1 MMHQSKLATAAIIM
15 LAGGTAT
22 ASPASKAQA
31 VINAS
36 KMATGGAAWD
46 RLQAAEEQGTR
57 GDGTQPYRTWLN
69 FLSYGMR
76 NESYRGD
83 AVMTQGFNGNL
94 VWRRGPDGKVV
105 VMNDAKARVEA
116 ILTAYISNNG
126 YYFPRR
132 FPAKFRYVRLADD
145 SGRASDVLEITPS
158 KSRPFEI
165 WFDKNNRQ
173 VWRIIDRG
181 DGPPITVE
189 ASDYRSTAGVL
200 VPYTLTVTGPD
211 GKIIDRAMVKSV
223 TFGPVDTSQFD
234 PPKP

>member
-1 MMHQSKLATAAIIM
+1 MMHQSKLVTASLIA
-15 LAGGTAT
+15 LAAGSST

-46 RLQAAEEQGTR
+46 KLQAADEVGTR

-69 FLSYGMR
+69 FLAYGMR
-76 NESYRGD
+76 NESHRGD
-83 AVMTQGFNGNL
+83 AVMTQGFNGSS
-94 VWRRGPDGKVV
+94 VWRRGPDGKVA
-105 VMNDAKARVEA
+105 MMSDGKARVEA

-132 FPAKFRYVRLADD
+132 FPATFRYVRRADE
-145 SGRASDVLEITPS
+145 SGRASDVIEITPS

-165 WFDKNNRQ
+165 WFDQNNRQ

-181 DGPPITVE
+181 NGPPITVE
-189 ASDYRSTAGVL
+189 ASDYRSTGGVL
-200 VPYTLTVTGPD
+200 VPYMLTVTGPD
-211 GKIIDRAMVKSV
+211 GTIIDRATVKSV
-223 TFGPVDTSQFD
+223 TFGPVDTSLFD
-234 PPKP
+234 PAKP